1 MTLSTC
7 GFFQSS
13 FFAGKNSLKII
24 LKYYFYYNNI
34 FKMSKC
40 FLPYL
45 IYMIHPLCVISFCS
59 FFFRQVCFL
68 PLPSS
73 KLKIT
78 PLSSPVFWPPFHPL
92 PNQKEKTMAA
102 IIRIKENFPW
112 SLLLERWRSK
122 YGDYVH
128 LYGHGVEFFFRFRCK
143 ASFSSSQ
150 AQAKIWWPGAEL

>member
-59 FFFRQVCFL
+59 FFF
-68 PLPSS
+68 SS
-73 KLKIT
+73 SLFSTTSK
-78 PLSSPVFWPPFHPL
+78 F
-92 PNQKEKTMAA
+92 Q
-102 IIRIKENFPW
+102 IKNYIF
-112 SLLLERWRSK
+112 
-122 YGDYVH
+122 V
-128 LYGHGVEFFFRFRCK
+128 LYFGLHFTAFQIKRRRHGVEFFLDSDARSRPVFPVHKLKPRFDQK
-143 ASFSSSQ
+143 
-150 AQAKIWWPGAEL
+150 WP